1 MCERCE
7 KCKHFVIEEFVVFD
21 ESGEAC
27 DEALEYYCNK
37 KDDYITPS
45 CCEGCNGFEEE
56 EQ

>member
-1 MCERCE
+1 MCERLW

-21 ESGEAC
+21 ENGEAC
-27 DEALEYYCNK
+27 DETLEYYCNK
-37 KDDYITPS
+37 RYDYITPA